1 MAKVKFSALVAEM
14 RNKLNGSVFSRN
26 RGGAYLRNKVTPTNP
41 RSIAQVQARN
51 LLTQFSQAWRTL
63 TQAQRDSWSSVVS
76 QWAKTDIF
84 GDIVNPSGN
93 TLYNRLNINIAIAG
107 GSPID
112 SAPAPQ
118 GVAPISEL
126 SVVADEGDQS
136 ILLTFATTPIPAD
149 TALLVEASPMCSP
162 GISNANSKFRV
173 ITVLAEGDATGADIG
188 PAYAAKYGALVA
200 DQKLFVRAKFINML
214 TGETSQLL
222 SSSTVVVD

>member
-41 RSIAQVQARN
+41 KTIAQVQARN

-76 QWAKTDIF
+76 QWARTDIF

-107 GSPID
+107 GAPIN
-112 SAPAPQ
+112 SAPAPM
-118 GVAPISEL
+118 GVAPISDL
-126 SVVADEGDQS
+126 SVVADAGAET
-136 ILLTFATTPIPAD
+136 ILLDFATTPVPAD
-149 TALLVEASPMCSP
+149 TALLIEASPMCSP

-173 ITVLAEGDATGADIG
+173 ITVLAEGIASGVDVGGEYAT
-188 PAYAAKYGALVA
+188 KYGALVEG
-200 DQKLFVRAKFINML
+200 QKLFVRAKFINML

-222 SSSTVVVD
+222 STSTVVVA